1 MGRRGFAIA
10 LVAIA
15 VGVVAV
21 VPASALA
28 QAQTSEP
35 GPRVG
40 KHWLSRLDVGVQMP
54 KDLALRFARAAVAT
68 GLTKTQAAQMLNDD
82 RFAAA
87 VGSPDQGYG
96 MLEAII
102 RDPEKL
108 RQAYELL
115 ADAHLTASGADSLQ
129 NSLMSVVPELR
140 NAYLEDLGLMAVEE
154 PIGVLVLIDIETGRR
169 YLGEGL
175 LGTQLRAPGGGPLPS
190 PSVVPGADETMSSLP
205 PSPTPDP
212 GGNATGPVSLP
223 SEPGGLWQ
231 LPREDSERP
240 LLSSPFIYLGAGLF
254 LLAWV
259 GYAVLAI
266 ARRFRPR

>member
-1 MGRRGFAIA
+1 LRKRGFATT

-15 VGVVAV
+15 VGTVAV
-21 VPASALA
+21 VPATALA
-28 QAQTSEP
+28 QGQTSEP
-35 GPRVG
+35 ELRVG

-54 KDLALRFARAAVAT
+54 KGLALRFARAAVAT

-102 RDPEKL
+102 QNPDQL

-129 NSLMSVVPELR
+129 NSLMFVVPELR

-154 PIGVLVLIDIETGRR
+154 PMGVLVLVDIETGRR

-175 LGTQLRAPGGGPLPS
+175 LGAQLRAPGGDPLPS
-190 PSVVPGADETMSSLP
+190 PSVAPDGTITSLT
-205 PSPTPDP
+205 SPDP
-212 GGNATGPVSLP
+212 APGRDGNATGVVALP
-223 SEPGGLWQ
+223 TGPGGLWE
-231 LPREDSERP
+231 LPREDSKRP